1 MQHESERAGPVA
13 SEFKSKLNFS
23 MRTIVR
29 RKKSLAP
36 DEMQFWHVR
45 CFLILGAG
53 KLKRPASY
61 YSNKDRMMKPKR
73 TNKQTVTGTIIPQ
86 GWDSKGKLTG
96 VSIQA
101 IDKSEYIVKSYKRG
115 KELFD
120 FINEKVKVTGKL
132 QERLDGKV
140 LIEVN
145 QFEVLKSANTTIDTI
160 L

>member
-1 MQHESERAGPVA
+1 
-13 SEFKSKLNFS
+13 
-23 MRTIVR
+23 
-29 RKKSLAP
+29 
-36 DEMQFWHVR
+36 
-45 CFLILGAG
+45 
-53 KLKRPASY
+53 
-61 YSNKDRMMKPKR
+61 MMKPKR

-86 GWDSKGKLTG
+86 GWDSKGKVIG

-145 QFEVLKSANTTIDTI
+145 QFEVLKTSNTTIDTV